1 MTRCS
6 TGRATQKYSSS
17 GGGADLSSVLTAQG
31 DILYADSNTEAANVS
46 IGSTTGHVLT
56 ITSPGE
62 LGWQAVSGAA
72 GSVGTLQAVT
82 TAGPTTDK
90 TIQFQNTTTSL
101 SASGNVLV
109 TGNVGIGTNTPDA
122 NLHVTGN
129 AFISSNL
136 ALGGVLSMG
145 IVNVVARHTLSAIT
159 ATGNLTPYTVIFD
172 HPTTAFVTTANVEV
186 GDALTVSGNV
196 AVDTDTLVVD
206 SVNDRVGIGTAS
218 PGYDLDVLGDINFS
232 GEIRKGGAIQTFG
245 GGGGGSGT
253 TPSDVTRITNLE
265 YSNIGIWSNLASNV
279 DRIEALETSNVDIW
293 SNLASN
299 VDRIEALETSNVD
312 IWSNL
317 ASNVDRIEALETSN
331 VDIWSNLASNVDRIE
346 ALETSNVDI
355 WSNLASNVIR
365 IAALE
370 TNGIISNSSGITS
383 IIQGDIVYASA
394 DSTLSTLSLGAAN
407 RVLKSDGTT
416 VVWGADDGGSG
427 SGTSPADV
435 TRIANLEYSNI
446 AIWSN
451 LASNVDRIEALE
463 TSNVGIWSNLASNVD
478 RIEALETSNVDIWS
492 NLASNVIRIAA
503 LETNGIISNSS
514 TITSISQGDLIYA
527 SADSTLQTLTVSATA
542 GHVLKVSAGGV
553 PVWDS

>member
-62 LGWQAVSGAA
+62 LGWQAASISG
-72 GSVGTLQAVT
+72 GTVGTLQAVT
-82 TAGPTTDK
+82 DNSPTTDK
-90 TIQFQNTTTSL
+90 TVQFQNTTTSL

-109 TGNVGIGTNTPDA
+109 TGSVGIGTTTPDA

-279 DRIEALETSNVDIW
+279 AR
-293 SNLASN
+293 
-299 VDRIEALETSNVD
+299 
-312 IWSNL
+312 
-317 ASNVDRIEALETSN
+317 
-331 VDIWSNLASNVDRIE
+331 
-346 ALETSNVDI
+346 
-355 WSNLASNVIR
+355 
-365 IAALE
+365 
-370 TNGIISNSSGITS
+370 
-383 IIQGDIVYASA
+383 
-394 DSTLSTLSLGAAN
+394 LSLLHTSRCRLWSTFA
-407 RVLKSDGTT
+407 SQ
-416 VVWGADDGGSG
+416 VVRL
-427 SGTSPADV
+427 V
-435 TRIANLEYSNI
+435 ELEHN
-446 AIWSN
+446 
-451 LASNVDRIEALE
+451 
-463 TSNVGIWSNLASNVD
+463 
-478 RIEALETSNVDIWS
+478 
-492 NLASNVIRIAA
+492 
-503 LETNGIISNSS
+503 
-514 TITSISQGDLIYA
+514 
-527 SADSTLQTLTVSATA
+527 
-542 GHVLKVSAGGV
+542 
-553 PVWDS
+553 